1 MGSGERA
8 DPLTDAPKQTRW
20 PPIPPVQAGLRCR
33 CPRCGRGALFRGLL
47 TVNPR
52 CPACGLDLAPHDAGD
67 GPAVFVILILGAL
80 VVPLALL
87 LESALAPPTWLHL
100 VVWPPVIVG
109 LAILLLRPMKATL
122 VAYHFRNLRHLYD
135 E

>member
-1 MGSGERA
+1 MHQN
-8 DPLTDAPKQTRW
+8 APTAS
-20 PPIPPVQAGLRCR
+20 VVAAGLKGR

-47 TVNPR
+47 TVRER
-52 CPACGLDLAPHDAGD
+52 CEICGLDLAPHDAGD

-87 LESALAPPTWLHL
+87 LESALAPPTWVHL
-100 VVWPPVIVG
+100 IVWPPVIVG
-109 LAILLLRPMKATL
+109 LAVLLLRPMKAIL
-122 VAYHFRNLRHLYD
+122 VACHFRNLRHLYD